1 MVWLLHKPQ
10 GKHDTLQLPAASSCQ
25 PDLMLMAGAYGS
37 YTVLWPAS
45 SLLHCSA
52 DTEAAAL
59 LRAIYERKGCYD
71 FSLLQR

>member
-1 MVWLLHKPQ
+1 
-10 GKHDTLQLPAASSCQ
+10 
-25 PDLMLMAGAYGS
+25 MLMVLAYESHTG
-37 YTVLWPAS
+37 LWPAS

>member
-1 MVWLLHKPQ
+1 
-10 GKHDTLQLPAASSCQ
+10 
-25 PDLMLMAGAYGS
+25 MLMAVAVVS
-37 YTVLWPAS
+37 HTVLWLAS
-45 SLLHCSA
+45 SLLHYSA